1 MSKNW
6 LTDKYAFECARPMK
20 PYPTRPILSFFI
32 SVLIFKVEKEP
43 PDTIAAFPAITALLF
58 FPSVRFTDRDHSSE
72 NGIPGLLFQHHV
84 ICKHAAVPTDMLEGL
99 RQFPLI
105 VPKPITGI
113 PGDV

>member
-6 LTDKYAFECARPMK
+6 LTDKYAFECARPIK
-20 PYPTRPILSFFI
+20 PYPMRPILSFFI
-32 SVLIFKVEKEP
+32 SVLIFKFEEECRKRIP
-43 PDTIAAFPAITALLF
+43 LRRSRRSPLF

-105 VPKPITGI
+105 VPKPIAGI